1 MTGSRVESYKK
12 ELEVKTQYIQDLE
25 GDVKQMKTMTAQEN
39 VQYLRHT
46 LVKFLCDS
54 TKSEQEKIVHV
65 VEQLLQMTWWWRG
78 GVTRRPEES
87 EKLERSFR
95 LNQRGW
101 FF

>member
-25 GDVKQMKTMTAQEN
+25 GDVKQIKTMTAQEN

-65 VEQLLQMTWWWRG
+65 VEQLLQMTWWW
-78 GVTRRPEES
+78 
-87 EKLERSFR
+87 
-95 LNQRGW
+95 
-101 FF
+101 